1 MIDEQS
7 KLSQKV
13 LQNHMKKLSVNSLK
27 KVFNQKVSELN
38 TKIKDGD
45 FDNFRSEDLLEN
57 DINCKQKQLEN

>member
-1 MIDEQS
+1 
-7 KLSQKV
+7 
-13 LQNHMKKLSVNSLK
+13 MKKLSVNSLK